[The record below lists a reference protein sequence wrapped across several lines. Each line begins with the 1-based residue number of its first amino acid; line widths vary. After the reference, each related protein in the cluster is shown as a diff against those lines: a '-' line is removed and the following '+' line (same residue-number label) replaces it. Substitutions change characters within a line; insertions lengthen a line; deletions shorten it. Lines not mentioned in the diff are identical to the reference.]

1 MRALFG
7 PTPARVRVAALRVRA
22 GCLQAGRDR
31 VGYFW
36 CTAPHRMDMV
46 AAAGSSPP
54 PRASSL
60 AQCAACRRCEST
72 ICVRPAR
79 VVQKSNRH
87 AGRDT
92 GVHAQLARRRALDRC
107 ARPTAACFL
116 RPMVVAAGSSPP
128 PRTPPQPW
136 KRCRPTSVC
145 EQRHR
150 SHSSAAPVGAVHDA
164 VGSLPS
170 DAACSTR
177 CGRAGLLDLSV
188 SLSSL
193 AVPPQSNDCSH
204 GRPRVSQAGLARS
217 ATAPGALRAL
227 FRHFWS
233 NRKNGDPG
241 D

>member
-1 MRALFG
+1 M
-7 PTPARVRVAALRVRA
+7 
-22 GCLQAGRDR
+22 
-31 VGYFW
+31 
-36 CTAPHRMDMV
+36 
-46 AAAGSSPP
+46 
-54 PRASSL
+54 
-60 AQCAACRRCEST
+60 
-72 ICVRPAR
+72 
-79 VVQKSNRH
+79 
-87 AGRDT
+87 
-92 GVHAQLARRRALDRC
+92 HAQLPRRRALDRC

-136 KRCRPTSVC
+136 KRCRPKSVC

-204 GRPRVSQAGLARS
+204 GRPRVSQAGLAGS

-227 FRHFWS
+227 FLHFRS
-233 NRKNGDPG
+233 NRKNGQSDVIRRRFRRDVDFLSLAIRAISADPQVQYCHEQ
-241 D
+241 